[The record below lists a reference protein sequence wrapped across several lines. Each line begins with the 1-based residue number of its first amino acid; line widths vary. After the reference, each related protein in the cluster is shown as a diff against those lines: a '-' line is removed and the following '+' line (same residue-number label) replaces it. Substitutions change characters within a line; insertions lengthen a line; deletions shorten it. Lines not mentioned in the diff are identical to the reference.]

1 MAFSNVNDTVKRLKI
16 GQSAAKFLKNYGMVR
31 KYNLLRKT
39 FRDYNNDALLDKDDG
54 IVQTA
59 TI

>member
-1 MAFSNVNDTVKRLKI
+1 MAFSNVNGMVKRLKI

-31 KYNLLRKT
+31 NYNLLRKT

-54 IVQTA
+54 IVQTT